1 MKILFVA
8 SEAAPFIRSGGL
20 GDVAGALPKALN
32 SLGHD
37 CRVIIPFYKDEIKD
51 DFKNNFRFV
60 ASTYVDL
67 SWRRQYCGVYEA
79 NYEGITYYFID
90 NEYYFKR
97 KGLYG
102 HFDDGE
108 RFAFFSKAVLEVL
121 PLVDFFPDVL
131 HANDWHTALTPVF
144 LDVFYR
150 FSSEYQNIKT
160 VFTIH
165 NIEFQGKYGDNMI
178 GDILGLPEWARS
190 LVMMGDCVN
199 YMKGGIESSNAVTTV
214 SETYAGEI
222 LDPFYSYGL
231 HSILAERQFKV
242 HGVVNGIDQTVYSPK
257 TDTHL
262 FENYSLKES
271 AKKKLANKKAL
282 CEMINLPFSE
292 DRPLIA
298 MVTRL
303 TEQKGM
309 DLVGTVI
316 DDIMRAD
323 VQVVVLGTGDW
334 RYENMIKEV
343 EARYPNKF
351 RAILA
356 FSGDLASKL
365 YAASDIF
372 LMPSKFEPCGL
383 SQLIAMKYG
392 SIPVVRET
400 GGLKDTVPAFNR
412 ETGEGK
418 GFTFKTYNAY
428 DMLDAV
434 WRAFAC
440 FHEKEN
446 WRKVVSNAMKS
457 DFGWEVSA
465 KKYVDIYKNL

>member
-32 SLGHD
+32 KLGND
-37 CRVIIPFYKDEIKD
+37 CRVIIPFYKSEIKGE
-51 DFKNNFRFV
+51 FKDSFRFL

-67 SWRRQYCGVYEA
+67 SWRKQYCGVYEA
-79 NYEGITYYFID
+79 TYDGVTYYFID
-90 NEYYFKR
+90 NEYYFNR
-97 KGLYG
+97 AGLYG

-121 PLVDFFPDVL
+121 PLINFFPDVL
-131 HANDWHTALTPVF
+131 HTNDWHTALTPVF

-150 FSSEYQNIKT
+150 YSEEYRHIKS

-165 NIEFQGKYGDNMI
+165 NIEFQGKYGNGLVTDL
-178 GDILGLPEWARS
+178 LGLPDWARS
-190 LVMMGDCVN
+190 LVMHDGCVN
-199 YMKGGIESSNAVTTV
+199 YMKGGIEASSAVITV
-214 SETYAGEI
+214 SETYANEI

-231 HSILAERQFKV
+231 DSILSQRRFKL
-242 HGVVNGIDQTVYSPK
+242 HGVVNGIDTKLYDPK
-257 TDTHL
+257 KD
-262 FENYSLKES
+262 
-271 AKKKLANKKAL
+271 KKLFVNYNKKDWLEGKARNKKAV
-282 CEMINLPFSE
+282 CEMVNLPYGE
-292 DRPLIA
+292 NRPLIA

-303 TEQKGM
+303 TEQKGL
-309 DLVGTVI
+309 DLVSAVI

-323 VQVVVLGTGDW
+323 VNVIVLGTGDW
-334 RYENMIKEV
+334 KYENMIKSV
-343 EARYPNKF
+343 EERYPNKF
-351 RAILA
+351 RAILT

-365 YAASDIF
+365 YGASDMF

-383 SQLIAMKYG
+383 SQLIAMRYG
-392 SIPVVRET
+392 SIPIVRET
-400 GGLKDTVPAFNR
+400 GGLKDTVPAYNP

-434 WRAFAC
+434 WRTYAC
-440 FHEKEN
+440 FNDNAN
-446 WRKVVSNAMKS
+446 WKKVVDNAMGG
-457 DFGWEVSA
+457 DFGWDVSA
-465 KKYVDIYKNL
+465 KKYLDIFQSL

>member
-8 SEAAPFIRSGGL
+8 SEAAPFVRSGGL

-32 SLGHD
+32 GLKND
-37 CRVIIPFYKDEIKD
+37 CRVILPFYKEEIKPE
-51 DFKNNFRFV
+51 FQNTFRFV

-79 NYEGITYYFID
+79 TYDGVTYYFVD

-121 PLVDFFPDVL
+121 PLIDFYPDVL

-150 FSSEYQNIKT
+150 YSEEYQRIKT

-165 NIEFQGKYGDNMI
+165 NIEFQGKYGDGLI
-178 GDILGLPEWARS
+178 RDILGLPDWAAP
-190 LVMMGDCVN
+190 LVMMGDDAN
-199 YMKGGIESSNAVTTV
+199 FMKGGIECSNAVTTV

-231 HSILAERQFKV
+231 ESILSARSFKL
-242 HGVVNGIDQTVYSPK
+242 HGVVNGIDQSVYDPA
-257 TDTHL
+257 TDPRL
-262 FENYSLKES
+262 FKNYSARDYKEGK
-271 AKKKLANKKAL
+271 AENKRQLAEL
-282 CEMINLPFSE
+282 INLPYE
-292 DRPLIA
+292 PNRPLVA

-303 TEQKGM
+303 TEQKGL
-309 DLVGTVI
+309 DLVGAVI

-323 VQVVVLGTGDW
+323 TQVVVLGTGDW
-334 RYENMIKEV
+334 KYENMIKSV
-343 EARYPNKF
+343 ESRYPNKF
-351 RAILA
+351 RGILA

-383 SQLIAMKYG
+383 SQLIAMRYG

-400 GGLKDTVPAFNR
+400 GGLKDTVPAYNP

-434 WRAFAC
+434 WRAYAC
-440 FHEKEN
+440 YYDEKHRN
-446 WRKVVSNAMKS
+446 KVIKNAMKS
-457 DFGWEVSA
+457 DFGWTVSA
-465 KKYVDIYKNL
+465 KKYVEIYQNL